1 MKFDWDENKAKI
13 NLTEHQVSFDE
24 ATIVF
29 KDVWAIQEYDVS
41 HSDFDEQRITI
52 IGFTGAKILRVTYTV
67 EFSNK
72 NEIIKIISARKAQ
85 GLDKKDYERNRNQF
99 DW

>member
-1 MKFDWDENKAKI
+1 MA
-13 NLTEHQVSFDE
+13 EHQVSFNE
-24 ATIVF
+24 ATLVF
-29 KDVWAIQEYDVS
+29 EDDWAIQEYDVS

-67 EFSNK
+67 EFSS
-72 NEIIKIISARKAQ
+72 EVEFIKIISARKAQ
-85 GLDKKDYERNRNQF
+85 GLDKKDYERNRNRF